1 VREGHNSIATGKAIV
16 DIQAKQAC
24 ASGSISSQPRRTTPL
39 DTMAVARRGNSKAAW
54 VREYRNLETKQAAPS
69 ADALDNEI
77 TKMMRACMNR
87 FLRRS
92 CNAPL

>member
-1 VREGHNSIATGKAIV
+1 
-16 DIQAKQAC
+16 
-24 ASGSISSQPRRTTPL
+24 
-39 DTMAVARRGNSKAAW
+39 MAVARRGNSKAAW